1 MRFSFFKHFAAT
13 ALFVASS
20 ALAARAQT
28 TEYISL
34 TTGKPVQLGKAPNMK
49 VKLLSTSGQVKT
61 YVLVFSKGDE
71 IVSGLTEFA
80 QQYNVKSAHYQ
91 AIGDALS
98 AKVGVFDYGRKAFK
112 VIPFTD
118 PIEVTSLTGDVA
130 IYNGKPVAH
139 THLNLATF
147 DGLIH
152 GGHLFELISGPTV
165 ELFVTVEPTPL
176 YKKLN
181 TEFDA
186 AIIDPELT
194 K

>member
-1 MRFSFFKHFAAT
+1 MRPSFYKYLAAT
-13 ALFVASS
+13 ALLVAGTV
-20 ALAARAQT
+20 LAAQAQAP
-28 TEYISL
+28 EYISL

-49 VKLLSTSGQVKT
+49 VKLLSTSGQTKT
-61 YVLVFSKGDE
+61 YVLIFSKGDE

-80 QQYNVKSAHYQ
+80 QKYDVKSAHYQ

-98 AKVGVFDYGRKAFK
+98 AKVGVFDYSRKAFK

-118 PIEVTSLTGDVA
+118 PIEVTSLLGNVA
-130 IYNGKPVAH
+130 VYNGKPVAH
-139 THLNLATF
+139 THVNLVTF
-147 DGLIH
+147 DGLVH
-152 GGHLFELISGPTV
+152 GGHLFELISGPTI
-165 ELFVTVEPTPL
+165 ELILTVEPTPL

-186 AIIDPELT
+186 ATIDPDLT

>member
-1 MRFSFFKHFAAT
+1 MRFAFLK
-13 ALFVASS
+13 L
-20 ALAARAQT
+20 LAAPAVLVAASPLAVQAQ
-28 TEYISL
+28 EYISL
-34 TTGKPVQLGKAPNMK
+34 TTAKPVQLGKAPNLK
-49 VKLLSTSGQVKT
+49 VKLLSTSGQTKT
-61 YVLVFSKGDE
+61 YVLVFAKGDE

-80 QQYNVKSAHYQ
+80 QKYNVQSAHYQ

-112 VIPFTD
+112 VIPFTE
-118 PIEVTSLTGDVA
+118 PVEVTSLTGDVA
-130 IYNGKPVAH
+130 VHDGKPVAH
-139 THLNLATF
+139 SHMNVATF

-152 GGHLFELISGPTV
+152 GGHLFELICGPTI
-165 ELFVTVEPTPL
+165 ELIMTVEPTPL

-186 AIIDPELT
+186 ALIDLESA

>member
-1 MRFSFFKHFAAT
+1 MRVSFFQHLAAT
-13 ALFVASS
+13 ALLVASS
-20 ALAARAQT
+20 ALATQAQD
-28 TEYISL
+28 YISL
-34 TTGKPVQLGKAPNMK
+34 TTGKPVELGKAPNMK

-61 YVLVFSKGDE
+61 YVLIFSKGDE

-80 QQYNVKSAHYQ
+80 QKYNVKSAHYQ

-98 AKVGVFDYGRKAFK
+98 VKVGVFDYGRKAFK
-112 VIPFTD
+112 VIPFND

-130 IYNGKPVAH
+130 VYNGKPVAH
-139 THLNLATF
+139 THVNLATF
-147 DGLIH
+147 DGLLH
-152 GGHLFELISGPTV
+152 GGHLFELVSGPTV

>member
-1 MRFSFFKHFAAT
+1 MRISFIKHLAAT
-13 ALFVASS
+13 ALLVAGS
-20 ALAARAQT
+20 ALAAQAQ
-28 TEYISL
+28 EYISL
-34 TTGKPVQLGKAPNMK
+34 TTAKPVPLGKAPGMK
-49 VKLLSTSGQVKT
+49 VKLLSTNGQTKT
-61 YVLVFSKGDE
+61 YALIFSKGDE

-80 QQYNVKSAHYQ
+80 QKYKVQSAHYQ

-130 IYNGKPVAH
+130 VYNGKPVAH
-139 THLNLATF
+139 SHINVATF

-152 GGHLFELISGPTV
+152 GGHLFELVSGPTI
-165 ELFVTVEPTPL
+165 ELIMTVEPTPL

-186 AIIDPELT
+186 ALIDPELT

>member
-1 MRFSFFKHFAAT
+1 MRTPLFKYLTAT
-13 ALFVASS
+13 ALLVAGSV
-20 ALAARAQT
+20 LAAKAQAP
-28 TEYISL
+28 EYISL

-49 VKLLSTSGQVKT
+49 VKLLSTSGQTKT
-61 YVLVFSKGDE
+61 YALIFAKGDE
-71 IVSGLTEFA
+71 VVSGLTEFA
-80 QQYNVKSAHYQ
+80 QKYHVTSAHYQ

-98 AKVGVFDYGRKAFK
+98 AKIGVFEYGRKAFK

-118 PIEVTSLTGDVA
+118 PIEVTSLIGNVA
-130 IYNGKPVAH
+130 MHDGKPIAH
-139 THLNLATF
+139 SHINVATF

-152 GGHLFELISGPTV
+152 GGHLFELICGPTI
-165 ELFVTVEPTPL
+165 ELIMTVEPTPL

-186 AIIDPELT
+186 ELIDLDLT

>member
-1 MRFSFFKHFAAT
+1 MRTPLFKYLTAT
-13 ALFVASS
+13 ALLVAGSV
-20 ALAARAQT
+20 LAAKAQAP
-28 TEYISL
+28 EYISL

-49 VKLLSTSGQVKT
+49 AKLLSTSGQTKT
-61 YVLVFSKGDE
+61 YALIFAKGDE
-71 IVSGLTEFA
+71 VVSGLTEFA
-80 QQYNVKSAHYQ
+80 QKYHVTSAHYQ

-98 AKVGVFDYGRKAFK
+98 AKIGVFEYGRKAFK

-118 PIEVTSLTGDVA
+118 PIEVTSLIGNVA
-130 IYNGKPVAH
+130 MHDGKPIAH
-139 THLNLATF
+139 SHINVATF

-152 GGHLFELISGPTV
+152 GGHLFELICGPTI
-165 ELFVTVEPTPL
+165 ELIMTVEPTPL

-186 AIIDPELT
+186 ELIDLNLT

>member
-1 MRFSFFKHFAAT
+1 MRTPLFKYLAAT
-13 ALFVASS
+13 ALLVAGTV
-20 ALAARAQT
+20 LAAKAQAP
-28 TEYISL
+28 EYISL

-49 VKLLSTSGQVKT
+49 VKLLSTSGQTKT
-61 YVLVFSKGDE
+61 YVLIFSKGDE

-80 QQYNVKSAHYQ
+80 QKYDVKSAHYQ

-118 PIEVTSLTGDVA
+118 PIEVSSLIGNVA
-130 IYNGKPVAH
+130 MYNGKPVAH
-139 THLNLATF
+139 SHVNLVTF
-147 DGLIH
+147 DGLVH
-152 GGHLFELISGPTV
+152 GGHLFELISGPTI
-165 ELFVTVEPTPL
+165 ELILTVEPTPL

-186 AIIDPELT
+186 ATIDPDLT

>member
-1 MRFSFFKHFAAT
+1 MRPSFYKYLAAT
-13 ALFVASS
+13 ALLVVGS

-34 TTGKPVQLGKAPNMK
+34 TTSKPVQLGKAPGLK
-49 VKLLSTSGQVKT
+49 VKLLSTSGPVKT
-61 YVLVFSKGDE
+61 YVLIFAKGDE

-80 QQYNVKSAHYQ
+80 QKYNVKSAHYQ

-98 AKVGVFDYGRKAFK
+98 AKVGVFDYDRKAFK
-112 VIPFTD
+112 VIPFPD
-118 PIEVTSLTGDVA
+118 PIEVTSLTGDIAV
-130 IYNGKPVAH
+130 YNGNPVAH
-139 THLNLATF
+139 THVNLATF

-152 GGHLFELISGPTV
+152 GGHLFELVSGPTI
-165 ELFVTVEPTPL
+165 ELILTVEPTPL

-186 AIIDPELT
+186 ATIDPALT